1 MTARVFVTSSTL
13 TVHQQGIEL
22 ASMNGEMVH
31 HHELLVSDSFI
42 KVKADGGKVTGVEL
56 LNTGT

>member
-1 MTARVFVTSSTL
+1 
-13 TVHQQGIEL
+13 
-22 ASMNGEMVH
+22 MNGEMVH